1 METCP
6 KCNGD
11 ETIECPKCEGTGLM
25 SPGPSADVADTD
37 CVRCNG
43 SGEVNC
49 PKCKGKGEL

>member
-11 ETIECPKCEGTGLM
+11 ETIECPRCEGTGQM
-25 SPGPSADVADTD
+25 SPGPFAGVADID
-37 CVRCNG
+37 CARCNG